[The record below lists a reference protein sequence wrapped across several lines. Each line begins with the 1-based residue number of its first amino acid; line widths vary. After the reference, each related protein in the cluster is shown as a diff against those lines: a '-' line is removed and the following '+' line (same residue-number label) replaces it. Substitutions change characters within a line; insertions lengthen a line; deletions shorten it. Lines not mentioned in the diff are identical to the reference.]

1 VPNVPL
7 LFMHETSI
15 YKVFSLFVSFR
26 FEELLGI
33 EHGNGKEMNVLQMLA
48 HL

>member
-1 VPNVPL
+1 
-7 LFMHETSI
+7 MHEIHI

-33 EHGNGKEMNVLQMLA
+33 EHGNGKQMDVLQMLA